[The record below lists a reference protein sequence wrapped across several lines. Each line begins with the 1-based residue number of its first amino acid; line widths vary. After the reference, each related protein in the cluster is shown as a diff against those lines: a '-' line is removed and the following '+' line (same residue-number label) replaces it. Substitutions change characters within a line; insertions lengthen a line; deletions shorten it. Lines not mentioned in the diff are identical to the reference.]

1 MECVLCSDGAESKM
15 WARYDPGDRR
25 AGHVTVI
32 KEDVMFIPGLAVT
45 LSSPLT
51 TRVIFP
57 GEKHREGRGGNSLIC
72 RGFCLNVLNEV

>member
-1 MECVLCSDGAESKM
+1 MF
-15 WARYDPGDRR
+15 ARYDPGDRR

-57 GEKHREGRGGNSLIC
+57 GEKHREGRGG
-72 RGFCLNVLNEV
+72 E